1 MDNAKKEILKRNIDM
16 KDAIN
21 KKLIAIVGTACGCV
35 IAITGAL
42 VAVNNSINEEKE
54 VAVVESQQLDDS
66 KDAEMENTSII
77 SDDVADLI
85 PKSDEDKEDE
95 GTPDKG
101 SNIED
106 FGENAVV
113 KCTRQIVTDP
123 QTNVAV
129 MSVLVPDGW
138 SASCYVDW
146 STYCNEKI
154 PGRAFVELRSPNG
167 DIDIQYVSSMFFVQD
182 SMDTY
187 VGNYHKNVQDLLTEL
202 DYMNAQE
209 YTQHMLG
216 MSQISMKTS
225 TEEYV
230 DSDRQNKIKNM
241 AYDEGVKRRDF
252 IEQIFGP
259 SYRSLGAFSV
269 DLTDYDGRT
278 YIQHGISDINGME
291 GYTETIC
298 EEFMYEITATTTIGA
313 ELVGYFS
320 GNQITKYWEPYLFSI
335 ACFSDEQTYNDNR
348 DLYRFLISNMILC
361 KDFLYLNSI
370 LGSQYVEMA
379 TKYTIEITN
388 YAHDVMMQYQ
398 QETMQQEDA
407 WVQNFSDYIY
417 DQTTYTM
424 SDGYDVTVPTSA
436 DYVYSD
442 GNDVI
447 WSNTAFYDPGPG
459 YEQIN

>member
-1 MDNAKKEILKRNIDM
+1 M
-16 KDAIN
+16 KFEIN
-21 KKLIAIVGTACGCV
+21 KKLIIIVGAVCACLIVITA
-35 IAITGAL
+35 
-42 VAVNNSINEEKE
+42 VAVNVSNRNKSNTVDNRTQVNDEIEDETINTAENI
-54 VAVVESQQLDDS
+54 AGTGLVEDIDDSQQ
-66 KDAEMENTSII
+66 
-77 SDDVADLI
+77 
-85 PKSDEDKEDE
+85 
-95 GTPDKG
+95 GG
-101 SNIED
+101 NIED
-106 FGENAVV
+106 FSGNEVV
-113 KCTRQIVTDP
+113 KCSRQVLTDP

-138 SASCYVDW
+138 NASCYVDW
-146 STYCNEKI
+146 QTYVNENM
-154 PGRAFVELRSPNG
+154 PGRAFVELRSPNN
-167 DIDIQYVSSMFFVQD
+167 DISILYASSMFFVQTNSD
-182 SMDTY
+182 NY
-187 VGNYHKNVQDLLTEL
+187 VGNYKRNIENLYTEL
-202 DYMNAQE
+202 DYMNAQD
-209 YTQHMLG
+209 YTRHMLD
-216 MSQISMKTS
+216 MSQVSMKTS

-269 DLTDYDGRT
+269 DLTDFDGQI
-278 YIQHGISDINGME
+278 YIQHGLSNKNGME

-298 EEFMYEITATTTIGA
+298 EEYMYETTETTTIGA
-313 ELVGYFS
+313 ELVGSFS
-320 GNQITKYWEPYLFSI
+320 FDSVLKYWEPYLF
-335 ACFSDEQTYNDNR
+335 AMANFSDEQTYIENH
-348 DLYRFLISNMILC
+348 DLYRFLVSNMILC
-361 KDFLYLNSI
+361 KDFEYLNRT

-379 TKYTIEITN
+379 TRANIEISN

-424 SDGYDVTVPTSA
+424 ADGADVTVPTSA

-447 WSNTAFYDPGPG
+447 WSNTAFFEPGPG